1 MSIEMYERIRG
12 NPKFDTLVARRGKF
26 AWTLTW
32 TVLALF
38 YGFFMLVAFAPKS
51 LGEPVAQGSMLTV
64 GVLIEFSLFVLFWVL
79 TAVYVRRANSEFDAL
94 TREIIEDARKGEK

>member
-1 MSIEMYERIRG
+1 MYERIRG
-12 NPKFDTLVARRGKF
+12 NPKFDTLVRKRGRF

-32 TVLALF
+32 TVLGLF
-38 YGFFMLVAFAPKS
+38 YGFFLLVAFAPKS

-64 GVLIEFSLFVLFWVL
+64 GVLIEISLFVLFWVL

-94 TREIIEDARKGEK
+94 TQDLIQDARKEGK

>member
-1 MSIEMYERIRG
+1 MSVEIYERIRG
-12 NPKFDTLVARRGKF
+12 NPKFQTLVQRRGRF

-38 YGFFMLVAFAPKS
+38 YGFFLLVAFAPKS
-51 LGEPVAQGSMLTV
+51 LGVPVADGSGVTV

-94 TREIIEDARKGEK
+94 TREVIEAARKEDK